1 MLRRIVT
8 RILGIIMILLMMI
21 KLILEK
27 ADEAKVDE
35 ANADL
40 LLLLHLLPEA
50 LLVGERV
57 WQGVA
62 VTHLAQPEISDE
74 RFRCGNRRHG
84 N

>member
-1 MLRRIVT
+1 MT
-8 RILGIIMILLMMI
+8 RILGIIMILLMML

-74 RFRCGNRRHG
+74 RFRCGNCRNG

>member
-1 MLRRIVT
+1 MML
-8 RILGIIMILLMMI
+8 

-50 LLVGERV
+50 LLVGEGV
-57 WQGVA
+57 GQSVA
-62 VTHLAQPEISDE
+62 VAHLAQSEISQYQDMTI
-74 RFRCGNRRHG
+74 
-84 N
+84 

>member
-1 MLRRIVT
+1 MT
-8 RILGIIMILLMMI
+8 RILGIITILLMML

-27 ADEAKVDE
+27 ADEAEVDE

-50 LLVGERV
+50 LLVGERM

-62 VTHLAQPEISDE
+62 VTHLAQPEISDV
-74 RFRCGNRRHG
+74 RFRCGNRRNG